1 MEGCTVGVGVLA
13 CESVVVYVQAAQ
25 RRLGTDYPV
34 FVLCTT
40 RIPMTRDG

>member
-13 CESVVVYVQAAQ
+13 CESVVAYVQAAQ

-34 FVLCTT
+34 LSCTT